1 MVAMDDQHTNIMDDN
16 LANDKAI
23 RAKLSAP
30 ISEESAVG
38 ERVLDDPV
46 FDFVES
52 QMMKVGSLSHAD
64 VRWEEVETGIL
75 SLMENKTKDLKLLAH
90 LLQCFHH
97 SNSVSRFNL
106 SIQVTADFM
115 AAYWET
121 CFPAPGAR
129 GLLPRRKFFSQI
141 LQRFDAALDKL
152 VKGTIPVSEAQ
163 NESIAKAKIAWSATA
178 ESLSLDDENF
188 IAFIRKLE
196 RWLESNKLQD
206 LPSSPSQ
213 PATQETTS
221 ASPSYG
227 GTSTSPRAVSI
238 DTGNDKATKASLQKV
253 ADFLTEFE
261 YGHALSIRVRRF
273 AVWSTISTP
282 PDANHKGETQLRPM
296 VGERVSDYLEQ
307 LQRNPDLALWRK
319 VEQSLTIAPY
329 WFDGQHLSAQIAL
342 KLGQPTWAAAILEES
357 QHFLERIPELA
368 TMSFKGGV
376 PFINEETKNW
386 LRSNERVQSASS
398 VNSWDD
404 KREEAFVMAK
414 EAGLSV
420 AMAML
425 NEGLASAKEPRDIFY
440 WRLLTADLLANNG
453 LEAMAH
459 QHYQSLYQTVIK
471 SKVEDWEPSLINQLQ
486 QFVVTE

>member
-1 MVAMDDQHTNIMDDN
+1 MDDN
-16 LANDKAI
+16 FVQDKAI
-23 RAKLSAP
+23 RAKISAP
-30 ISEESAVG
+30 ISEESPVG
-38 ERVLDDPV
+38 ERIIDDPV

-52 QMMKVGSLSHAD
+52 QMMKVGSLSHGD

-75 SLMENKTKDLKLLAH
+75 SLMENKTKDLKLLTH

-106 SIQVTADFM
+106 SIQVTVDFM
-115 AAYWET
+115 ATYWET

-152 VKGTIPVSEAQ
+152 VKGSIPVTEAQ
-163 NESIAKAKIAWSATA
+163 SESIAKAKIAWSHTA
-178 ESLSLDDENF
+178 QSLSLDDENF
-188 IAFIRKLE
+188 MAFIRKLE

-206 LPSSPSQ
+206 LPSSSSQ
-213 PATQETTS
+213 SAQQDTATEAGS
-221 ASPSYG
+221 
-227 GTSTSPRAVSI
+227 STSPRAVSI
-238 DTGNDKATKASLQKV
+238 DTGSDKATKESLQKV

-296 VGERVSDYLEQ
+296 VGERVNDYLEQ

-329 WFDGQHLSAQIAL
+329 WFDGQYLSAQIAL

-357 QHFLERIPELA
+357 QHFLARIPELA

-376 PFINEETKNW
+376 PFINDDTKSW
-386 LRSNERVQSASS
+386 LRSNERVQSSSS
-398 VNSWDD
+398 VNSWDE